1 MKREKSIQVYNT
13 IYNTL
18 WHSWGSGWRLGR
30 GGGSVTKPADVV
42 TTFFGRCCAHIS
54 ELEHTYFSRG
64 NHESSLPRVHQ
75 GRAADTDGSG
85 DVDGWVLL
93 ILLHFECW
101 CFTCEQF
108 TEAV

>member
-1 MKREKSIQVYNT
+1 MEA
-13 IYNTL
+13 
-18 WHSWGSGWRLGR
+18 
-30 GGGSVTKPADVV
+30 GGGNVTKPADVV

-93 ILLHFECW
+93 ILLRFECW

-108 TEAV
+108 TEAVFTKIMISC